1 MSCWNRGVILRYWKI
16 FAELIHVPFQNS
28 DLIWGII
35 PLYFG
40 WMINELTSS
49 KASFR
54 TAIQTGFAFLWAGA
68 HWSYLYFHRSSQ
80 APQITL
86 DALLVVN
93 VFVTISILILGAIA
107 LVSGIRRRYPPFCSF
122 LGHARFANYFMIAI
136 FPMQSN
142 YLDWTWNRVLAIC
155 LFAVPVWVLFDFGL
169 KPFRK

>member
-1 MSCWNRGVILRYWKI
+1 MIHRYWPTFK
-16 FAELIHVPFQNS
+16 ELIRVPFEYPE
-28 DLIWGII
+28 LIWGIV

-40 WMINELTSS
+40 WMLNELTSS

-54 TAIQTGFAFLWAGA
+54 TAIQTGFSFVWAGA
-68 HWSYLYFHRSSQ
+68 HWSYLYFHRSAR

-86 DALLVVN
+86 DALMAVN
-93 VFVTISILILGAIA
+93 VAVTILILVMGTVA
-107 LVSGIRRRYPPFCSF
+107 LVSGIRRRYPPGCSF

-142 YLDWTWNRVLAIC
+142 YREWSWERVTAIFI
-155 LFAVPVWVLFDFGL
+155 FAIPIWILLHFGL